1 MLNRYQLRSA
11 ELLTNY
17 VFILI
22 PIPGMKNPAD
32 GPLYCPDYVQ
42 DIFISTSSLI
52 LPNTMCLLSSN
63 FTDALFTSIVRVHA
77 INPLESTT

>member
-17 VFILI
+17 VFILT

-32 GPLYCPDYVQ
+32 GLLYCLDYVQ
-42 DIFISTSSLI
+42 NISIPTSSLI
-52 LPNTMCLLSSN
+52 L
-63 FTDALFTSIVRVHA
+63 VHA
-77 INPLESTT
+77 INPLESTTRE